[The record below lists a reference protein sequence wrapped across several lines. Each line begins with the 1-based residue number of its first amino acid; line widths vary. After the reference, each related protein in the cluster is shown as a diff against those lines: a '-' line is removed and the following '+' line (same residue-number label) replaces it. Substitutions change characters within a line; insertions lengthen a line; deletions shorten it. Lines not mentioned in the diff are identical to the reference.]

1 MKTLPTT
8 VPTGEQLALIAN
20 PRSGVQLIRGAAGS
34 GKTTTALLMLRQL
47 SDFYLSRKRR
57 HELSDDINV
66 LVITFNKT
74 LRGYVNDLAKKQIQ
88 SSAELNLNVLTF
100 AKWAKH
106 FLPDLDISA
115 VSCSKKIVTLSNN
128 MPLQADFI
136 QKEVDY
142 LLGRF
147 KVEDLPEYLTCKRD
161 GRGTSPRMDQA
172 LRQRLLDEVVY
183 PYIDW
188 KQKKGKSDWND
199 LAITLLDETPNIKYD
214 IVIADEAQDFSAN
227 QIRAMMHFTADPS
240 SVVFVLDAAQ
250 RIYPR
255 GFHRWSEVG
264 VTIRQNQSHRLSEN
278 HRNTQQICEFAAPL
292 IEGLDIGD
300 DGTTPDLN
308 SCKGTGPVPLVIK
321 GRYIDQMNYV
331 IEYIQSYVDLKN
343 ESVAFLKPRGGKWF
357 KHVIERL
364 NSNSL
369 AFVKIIKEGNWPT
382 GPENIALSTMH
393 SAKGLEFDHVFIL
406 GFNDQVT
413 PCGTE
418 SGDSDLENLRR
429 MFAMSIAR
437 ARKSVIVGYKPE
449 DTSTLISYLNPDTY
463 REILL

>member
-34 GKTTTALLMLRQL
+34 GKTTTALLMLHHL

-57 HELSDDINV
+57 HGLPDDINV

-74 LRGYVNDLAKKQIQ
+74 LRGYINDLAQNQIR

-100 AKWAKH
+100 AKWAKD
-106 FLPDLDISA
+106 FLPGLDISA
-115 VSCSKKIVTLSNN
+115 DSCSRKIAALSNN

-136 QKEVDY
+136 QKEIDY

-147 KVEDLPEYLTCKRD
+147 KAEDLPEYLTCRRD

-172 LRQRLLDEVVY
+172 LRQRLLDEVVR

-188 KQKKGKSDWND
+188 KQQKGVSDWND
-199 LAITLLDETPNIKYD
+199 LAITLLDETPSIKYD

-255 GFHRWSEVG
+255 GFRWGEAG
-264 VTIRQNQSHRLSEN
+264 ITIRQNQSHRLSEN
-278 HRNTQQICEFAAPL
+278 HRNTQQICKFAAPL
-292 IEGLDIGD
+292 IEGLEIGD
-300 DGTTPDLN
+300 DGTLPDLN
-308 SCKGTGPVPLVIK
+308 SCKRTGPIPLVIK
-321 GRYIDQMNYV
+321 GRYADQMKYV
-331 IEYIQSYVDLKN
+331 IEYIKSYIDLKN
-343 ESVAFLKPRGGKWF
+343 ESVAFLKPYGGEWF
-357 KHVIERL
+357 RYTIEQL
-364 NSNSL
+364 NNNSL
-369 AFVKIIKEGNWPT
+369 AFVKITKMGNWPT
-382 GPENIALSTMH
+382 GSENIALSTMH

-406 GFNDQVT
+406 GLNDEVT
-413 PCGTE
+413 PCGSE

-429 MFAMSIAR
+429 MLAMSITR
-437 ARKSVIVGYKPE
+437 ARKSVIVGYLPE
-449 DTSTLISYLNPDTY
+449 DTSKLISYLDSDTY
-463 REILL
+463 QEVLL

>member
-34 GKTTTALLMLRQL
+34 GKTTTALLMLHHL
-47 SDFYLSRKRR
+47 SNFYLSRKRR
-57 HELSDDINV
+57 HGLTGDINV

-74 LRGYVNDLAKKQIQ
+74 LRGYINDLAKKQIR
-88 SSAELNLNVLTF
+88 SSAELNLKVLTF
-100 AKWAKH
+100 AKWAKD
-106 FLPDLDISA
+106 FLPGLNISA
-115 VSCSKKIVTLSNN
+115 VSCSDKMATLSNN
-128 MPLQADFI
+128 LPLQAGFI
-136 QKEVDY
+136 QKEIDY

-147 KVEDLPEYLTCKRD
+147 KAEDLSEYLTCKRD

-172 LRQRLLDEVVY
+172 LRKRLLDEVVH
-183 PYIDW
+183 PYINW
-188 KQKKGKSDWND
+188 KQENGVSDWND

-214 IVIADEAQDFSAN
+214 IIIADEAQDFSAN
-227 QIRAMMHFTADPS
+227 QIRAMMHFAADPS

-255 GFHRWSEVG
+255 GFRWGEAG
-264 VTIRQNQSHRLSEN
+264 VTIRQSHRLSEN

-292 IEGLDIGD
+292 IEGLEIGD
-300 DGTTPDLN
+300 DGTIPDLN
-308 SCKGTGPVPLVIK
+308 SCKRTGPVPLVIK
-321 GRYIDQMNYV
+321 GRYVDQMKYV
-331 IEYIQSYVDLKN
+331 IEYIRSYVDLKN
-343 ESVAFLKPRGGKWF
+343 ESVAFLKPYGGGWF
-357 KHVIERL
+357 RYIIEQL
-364 NSNSL
+364 NNNSL
-369 AFVKIIKEGNWPT
+369 AFVKITKMGNWPT

-406 GFNDQVT
+406 GFNEQVT

-429 MFAMSIAR
+429 MLAMSITR

-449 DTSTLISYLNPDTY
+449 DTSTLISYLDPETY
-463 REILL
+463 QEVLL